1 MLEMTTHDSSLLFRT
16 DAMQPHQEV
25 VLTSD
30 VSKYGLRRGDMG
42 TIVHVYPAG
51 GLEVEF
57 FTATGKT
64 RAVVTLR
71 STDVRLAADN
81 EIVAVRTLEATG

>member
-1 MLEMTTHDSSLLFRT
+1 
-16 DAMQPHQEV
+16 MQPHQEV